1 MVSRLLA
8 VIATLAL
15 ALGVAAQGAL
25 GAGWTTPEGLS
36 VAGGNATGPQVAVD
50 SSGVV
55 TAVWYRSNGS
65 NDIIQASRFSGGSWQ
80 SPVDLSAS
88 GQNASGPQLAVD
100 SSGVV
105 TAVWYR
111 YDGSNNPII
120 QASRFSG
127 GSWSSPVNLSASGQ
141 NAYAP
146 QVAVDSSGVVTA
158 VWFRSNGSNTLIQA
172 SRFSGGSWS
181 SPVNLSASG
190 QNAFYPHLAVDS
202 SGVVTAVWY
211 RSNGSNDIIQASRF
225 SGGSWSSSP
234 VNLSASGQN
243 AYFPQLAVDSSGVV
257 TAVWYRSNGSNTVI
271 QASRFSGGSWSSSPV
286 NLSASG
292 QSAFYPHLA
301 VDSSGV
307 VTAVWYRSNGS
318 NTVIQASR
326 FSGGSWSSSP
336 VNLSAVGQNA
346 HFPQLAVDSSGVVTA
361 VWRRSNG
368 SINITQASRFSD
380 GSWQSPVDLSA
391 SGQSVFGEP
400 QVAVDPSGVV
410 TTVWQFMNG
419 SSCPSGSNCII
430 RASRYVN
437 DPGAPTSVSA
447 TAGNAQATVSWSA
460 PSSNGGAAIT
470 SYTATASP
478 GGATCTTSSTSC
490 TITGLANGTSYT
502 FTVKA
507 SNSEGTSAASSA
519 SAAVSP
525 TAPAAAPAPAAPVP
539 AATPAPLCTQT
550 LYQQGKRTI
559 AWNKT
564 KKAYKVTSRIR
575 IFEDAQRLCRT
586 KLTVIYRNA
595 NTKVSLP
602 QKSGSTLGYRKLR
615 GKNFNAPVIS
625 WPTRKEMRFTTGDS
639 TGENRKNARL
649 VMVSYL
655 KKSKA
660 VPKNLKDIELVI
672 VRRIPRNPAAAASP
686 ANPLFAQKSTFRSA
700 RGWAKVG

>member
-141 NAYAP
+141 NA
-146 QVAVDSSGVVTA
+146 
-158 VWFRSNGSNTLIQA
+158 
-172 SRFSGGSWS
+172 
-181 SPVNLSASG
+181 
-190 QNAFYPHLAVDS
+190 FYPHLAVDS

-234 VNLSASGQN
+234 VNLSAVGQN
-243 AYFPQLAVDSSGVV
+243 AY
-257 TAVWYRSNGSNTVI
+257 
-271 QASRFSGGSWSSSPV
+271 
-286 NLSASG
+286 
-292 QSAFYPHLA
+292 
-301 VDSSGV
+301 
-307 VTAVWYRSNGS
+307 
-318 NTVIQASR
+318 
-326 FSGGSWSSSP
+326 
-336 VNLSAVGQNA
+336 
-346 HFPQLAVDSSGVVTA
+346 FPQLAVDSSGVVTA

>member
-1 MVSRLLA
+1 MVVERWWALGGRWVGRRRRLRGQGVQAPQGLPGPRFCPTQQTVYGGRMVSRLLA

-286 NLSASG
+286 NLSA
-292 QSAFYPHLA
+292 
-301 VDSSGV
+301 
-307 VTAVWYRSNGS
+307 
-318 NTVIQASR
+318 
-326 FSGGSWSSSP
+326 
-336 VNLSAVGQNA
+336 VGQNA
-346 HFPQLAVDSSGVVTA
+346 YFPQLAVDSSGVVTA